1 MNCAVKVSQSYLAIF
16 LVEGIM
22 PDDSNRAMSNLE
34 YDLLTALKHKAEA
47 LKAYD
52 TYIQDAQQL
61 QSQPC
66 VELFQKLQQVDMQQA
81 QEIRHHLQEVM
92 QKGKM

>member
-1 MNCAVKVSQSYLAIF
+1 MQATENKRS
-16 LVEGIM
+16 
-22 PDDSNRAMSNLE
+22 MSNLE

-52 TYIQDAQQL
+52 TYIKDAQEM

-66 VELFQKLQQVDMQQA
+66 VELFQKLQQQDMQQA
-81 QEIRHHLQEVM
+81 EELRHHLQEVM

>member
-66 VELFQKLQQVDMQQA
+66 VELFQKLQQADMQQA